1 MRTVKIF
8 ISPAWSLLLASGVVA
23 RLFPVHEWN
32 EVENVDLRDIN
43 DDDAADQNGKSL
55 ALHRRIIASH
65 RIGWEKKCG
74 SKNASLYYILPR

>member
-1 MRTVKIF
+1 MMTRK
-8 ISPAWSLLLASGVVA
+8 LLLAAAAVADEDSKNIHIPGPVAASGVVA

-65 RIGWEKKCG
+65 RIGW
-74 SKNASLYYILPR
+74 